1 MAWAGRLPHMM
12 EGQPAHRGCAHA
24 KGPAKA
30 ALEVSARVLLVWIAI
45 ALGVSAGAAQSDS
58 TARAPACDT
67 TQLAPKKSFLP
78 LMAEEARKRCIEMP
92 RPFGAGLVYYYLARD
107 IAISDVSVGRNG
119 APPQSVSNFA
129 QLAARAEVNN
139 VNVKVDAWL
148 LPFLNLYGIAG
159 AVWNESQTTINV
171 ALPPLIPGNPPRQ
184 RTVDVPTSATG
195 TVLGLGAT
203 LAGGWGHYFMT
214 VDVNLIQADLGFD
227 ESLHGVITSIRAGW
241 NGKAGVHPLRTW
253 LVATDWNT
261 FTQVTGTVPDPDGG
275 TLKFVVDQG
284 PAYRYTYGAGAQ
296 YGATPWLDLAT
307 DVGTDFHGGW
317 YVALIPVVRW

>member
-1 MAWAGRLPHMM
+1 MM
-12 EGQPAHRGCAHA
+12 EGQPAHRECARSEDQTQ
-24 KGPAKA
+24 A
-30 ALEVSARVLLVWIAI
+30 AREVIGRGVLAFAAIAVSASLC
-45 ALGVSAGAAQSDS
+45 AAQTDS
-58 TARAPACDT
+58 AARAPACDT
-67 TQLAPKKSFLP
+67 AQAPAHKSFLP
-78 LMAEEARKRCIEMP
+78 LMADEARKRCIELP

-159 AVWNESQTTINV
+159 YVWNESQTTINV
-171 ALPPLIPGNPPRQ
+171 ALPPLTPSGPTRQ
-184 RTVDVPTSATG
+184 RTIDVPTSTTG

-214 VDVNLIQADLGFD
+214 VDLNLIQADLGFD

-241 NGKAGVHPLRTW
+241 NGKVGAHPLRTW

-261 FTQVTGTVPDPDGG
+261 FTTVTGTVPDPDGG
-275 TLKFVVDQG
+275 TLQFIVDQG
-284 PAYRYTYGAGAQ
+284 PAYRYTYGTGAQ
-296 YGATPWLDLAT
+296 YSATPWLDLAT
-307 DVGTDFHGGW
+307 DIGTDFHGGW
-317 YVALIPVVRW
+317 YVALTPTAR